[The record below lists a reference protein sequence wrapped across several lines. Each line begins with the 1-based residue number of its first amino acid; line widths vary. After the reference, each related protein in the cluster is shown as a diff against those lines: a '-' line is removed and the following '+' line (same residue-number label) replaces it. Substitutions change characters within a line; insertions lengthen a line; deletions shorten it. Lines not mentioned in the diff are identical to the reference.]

1 MWWRR
6 WLGRGSMP
14 RGEGAGAVNAGGGGL
29 AQVTEVQEV
38 DPRAAVHELEV
49 QGNAVRYNRWR
60 VQAIAPYLGE
70 VLLEV
75 GAGLGD
81 ITRLLLGVPQARRVV
96 ALEPEPACLR
106 VLRDQFRDCPSVEV
120 VEGDICDPDLAE
132 ALAGRGVDTVV
143 CLNVLEHI
151 EDDLVA
157 LRNMH
162 RILKPRGGNV
172 VVFSPASPLLYG
184 AHDRLVGHY
193 RRYTFGDLGRKLEAA
208 GFRVTDRFYF
218 NSVGW
223 LARLLQRVAGEGETS
238 RMSILLYDYLVVPP
252 LSWLEG
258 RVRPPIGQSLVVVG
272 EAEFA
277 PARQENISSSPGR
290 RGEAGA
296 EQVRWT

>member
-1 MWWRR
+1 MG
-6 WLGRGSMP
+6 LGS
-14 RGEGAGAVNAGGGGL
+14 
-29 AQVTEVQEV
+29 
-38 DPRAAVHELEV
+38 AVHELEV
-49 QGNAVRYNRWR
+49 QGNAARYNRWR

-81 ITRLLLGVPQARRVV
+81 ITRLLLQVPQVREVL

-106 VLRDQFRDCPSVEV
+106 ALREQFRGVPAVEV
-120 VEGDICDPDLAE
+120 VEGDICDPGLAE

-151 EDDLVA
+151 EDDRLA
-157 LRNMH
+157 LRNIH
-162 RILKPRGGNV
+162 RILEAEGGNL
-172 VVFSPASPLLYG
+172 VVFAPASPILYG

-193 RRYTFGDLGRKLEAA
+193 RRYTFRDLGRKLGEA

-223 LARLLQRVAGEGETS
+223 LARLLQKWSGGGETARAS
-238 RMSILLYDYLVVPP
+238 VLFYDVLVVPP
-252 LSWLEG
+252 LAWLEG

-272 EAEFA
+272 EAEFV
-277 PARQENISSSPGR
+277 PAQ
-290 RGEAGA
+290 
-296 EQVRWT
+296 